1 MKLDMLDR
9 AWLDIRQGLG
19 KVHGKC
25 CWSSKAGTHAS
36 YSNCPGCCIR
46 AFSINVFFSF
56 FPSYR
61 KERTKSE
68 TQASYFLF
76 PNAIRHC
83 YPEICT
89 CPAPSETPPGHSCW
103 HPATKQQCQLQEIS
117 PPMAIKGVKLSNL
130 SVLASLHPSF

>member
-1 MKLDMLDR
+1 MGSAAGPAK
-9 AWLDIRQGLG
+9 QGHMPLTAI
-19 KVHGKC
+19 VLVVVSEH
-25 CWSSKAGTHAS
+25 SAS
-36 YSNCPGCCIR
+36 I
-46 AFSINVFFSF
+46 FFF
-56 FPSYR
+56 FFFFLSYR

-103 HPATKQQCQLQEIS
+103 HPATKQHYYSSAGCRKYPL
-117 PPMAIKGVKLSNL
+117 PMAIKGVKLSNL

>member
-1 MKLDMLDR
+1 MGSAAGPAK
-9 AWLDIRQGLG
+9 QGHMPLTAI
-19 KVHGKC
+19 VLVVVSEH
-25 CWSSKAGTHAS
+25 SAS
-36 YSNCPGCCIR
+36 I
-46 AFSINVFFSF
+46 FFF
-56 FPSYR
+56 FFFFLSYR